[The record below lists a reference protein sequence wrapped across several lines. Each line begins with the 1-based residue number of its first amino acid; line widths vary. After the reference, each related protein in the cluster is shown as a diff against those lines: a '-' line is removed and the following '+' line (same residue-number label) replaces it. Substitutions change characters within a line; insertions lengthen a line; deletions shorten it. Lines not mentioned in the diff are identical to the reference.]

1 LEDLLGRLGLV
12 VRLEQR
18 DKLTGAAPGVV
29 DRTLA
34 MQGQCLFCLLA
45 CLVELAKLSM
55 DRAR

>member
-1 LEDLLGRLGLV
+1 
-12 VRLEQR
+12 
-18 DKLTGAAPGVV
+18 VV
-29 DRTLA
+29 DRTPA